1 MMGPVSSRRQFLT
14 ALAASAA
21 ACRVTPTGQPG
32 SQPTGSGPSA
42 SADVDMLAAAEQVL
56 GIEHTP
62 AEREQIAASLDEQLG
77 LIVSRRGHPL
87 ANELAPATVF
97 DPRLPGM
104 ALPTDTTRTFPAVSE
119 ALPADDES
127 IAFASVA
134 SLSHWIATKQI
145 SSRRLTELYLERL
158 ERLGPGLECVI
169 TLTKELALKQA
180 DRADAEIAAGKIRG
194 PLHGI
199 PWGAKDLF
207 DTKGIAT
214 TWGATPY
221 KDRVGPADATV
232 VQRLEA
238 AGAVLVAKL
247 TLGALAYGDLWFGGR
262 TRNPWNPAEGS
273 SGSSAGSASAV
284 AAGLV
289 GFALGTETLGSI
301 VSPSMRCGVTGLRP
315 TFGRVPRTGAM
326 ALCWSMDKA
335 GPITRRVE
343 DAAMVLAAID
353 GSDPGDASSR
363 DVPLALDLKRPLD
376 GLRVGIIPGWFADP
390 GLTEPEKALPS
401 VVKELGM
408 ELVELPSLPGLPYA
422 AMVTVLYA
430 EAAAA
435 FEELMLDG
443 RDDDLVWQ
451 DLQAWP
457 NSFRRARYLGAIE
470 LVQAQRIRREVMEMM
485 AERFADVDVMV
496 GPSYAG
502 GMLMITN
509 MTGHP
514 CLTIPAGFVE
524 RPPIDS
530 LSNEP
535 MEGEAARTM
544 PQGITVWG
552 RLYDE
557 GTLCRVGL
565 ALQQHYGVAQK
576 RPPV

>member
-1 MMGPVSSRRQFLT
+1 MSSRRQFLT

-32 SQPTGSGPSA
+32 TAATA
-42 SADVDMLAAAEQVL
+42 STDLDSLAAAEKVL

-62 AEREQIAASLDEQLG
+62 AEREQIAATLDEQLG
-77 LIVSRRGHPL
+77 LVASRRGHPL
-87 ANELAPATVF
+87 PNELAPATVF
-97 DPRLPGM
+97 DPRLPGT
-104 ALPTDTTRTFPAVSE
+104 AVPTSTTRAFPEVGE

-134 SLSHWIATKQI
+134 SLSKWIATKQI
-145 SSRRLTELYLERL
+145 TSRRLTELYLERL
-158 ERLGPGLECVI
+158 ERIGPSLECVI
-169 TLTKELALKQA
+169 TLTRELALQQA
-180 DRADAEIAAGKIRG
+180 DRADKEIAAGKLRG

-207 DTKGIAT
+207 DTKGIKT
-214 TWGATPY
+214 TWGAKPY
-221 KDRVGPADATV
+221 EDRVGPSDATV

-247 TLGALAYGDLWFGGR
+247 SLGALAYGDLWFGGR
-262 TRNPWNPAEGS
+262 TRNPWNPVEGS

-326 ALCWSMDKA
+326 ALCWSMDKV

-353 GSDPGDASSR
+353 GADPGDASSR
-363 DVPLALDLKRPLD
+363 DVPLALDLKRPLE
-376 GLRVGIIPGWFADP
+376 GLKVGIIPGWFADP
-390 GLTEPEKALPS
+390 ELSEPEKALPA

-408 ELVELPSLPGLPYA
+408 ELVELPSLPDLPYA
-422 AMVTVLYA
+422 AMLTVLYT

-435 FEELMLDG
+435 FETLMLDG
-443 RDDDLVWQ
+443 SDDQLVWQ
-451 DLQAWP
+451 DLNAWP
-457 NSFRRARYLGAIE
+457 NSFRRTRLLGAIE
-470 LVQAQRIRREVMEMM
+470 FVQGQRIRREVMGAL
-485 AERFADVDVMV
+485 AERFAQVDVMV

-502 GMLMITN
+502 GMLTITN

-530 LSNEP
+530 LSNAP
-535 MEGEAARTM
+535 MDGDARSM

-565 ALQQHYGVAQK
+565 ALQEHYGVAPK
-576 RPPV
+576 RPPM